1 MHHVSSMLLDTPAG
15 RLYLASDAEGICE
28 VRAAQ
33 ERDTENGVPCGLLE
47 EAAGELLDYF
57 AGRKKRFD
65 VPLSLHGTDFERSV
79 WQALLEIPF
88 GEVRSYGQIAAQIGK
103 SGAARAVGGAC
114 SRNPVLIIVPCHRV
128 VAASGALTGFA
139 AGMDM
144 KRRLLAHEGWQVFE
158 KRIGN
163 QAGYRNQIEI
173 R

>member
-1 MHHVSSMLLDTPAG
+1 MQHVSSMLLSTPAG
-15 RLYLASDAEGICE
+15 RLYLASDAEGICA

-33 ERDTENGVPCGLLE
+33 DCDTENGAPCGLLK
-47 EAAGELLDYF
+47 EAAGELLEYF

-65 VPLSLHGTDFERSV
+65 VPLALHGTDFERSV

-144 KRRLLAHEGWQVFE
+144 KRCLLAHEGWDVSE
-158 KRIGN
+158 KRIGIKR
-163 QAGYRNQIEI
+163 GI
-173 R
+173 

>member
-1 MHHVSSMLLDTPAG
+1 MQHVSSMLLNSPAG
-15 RLYLASDAEGICE
+15 RLYLASDTVGVCV
-28 VRAAQ
+28 VRAAR
-33 ERDTENGVPCGLLE
+33 ESDIENSASSSLLK

-57 AGRKKRFD
+57 AGRRKCFD

-103 SGAARAVGGAC
+103 SGAARAVGSAC